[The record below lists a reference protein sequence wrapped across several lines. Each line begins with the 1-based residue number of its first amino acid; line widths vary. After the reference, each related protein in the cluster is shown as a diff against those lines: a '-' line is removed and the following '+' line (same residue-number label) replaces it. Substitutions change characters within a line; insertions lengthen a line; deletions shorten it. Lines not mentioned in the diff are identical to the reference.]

1 MYILLI
7 QRTKAKDEVDPIT
20 EVFLDELENKYK
32 LIVHPNKGDDVMVL
46 IELVKEFGLGEL
58 RELPMIVYIFIEC
71 KSFFSI
77 KEGKYP

>member
-20 EVFLDELENKYK
+20 EVFLDKLENKYK

-58 RELPMIVYIFIEC
+58 RIANDCLYIHRVQ
-71 KSFFSI
+71 KFFHH
-77 KEGKYP
+77 